1 MKKLAVLL
9 ILFAACA
16 KQSEKP
22 ATSTAP
28 PAASVGDSARGKE
41 LMNTFACSG
50 CHVIP
55 GIEMGGTL
63 GPSLEGWANKPAINR
78 KFPNTA
84 DNMIQWLQNP
94 QSMDPQTTMPGVGAN
109 PIDARDMT
117 AFLFT
122 LK

>member
-9 ILFAACA
+9 ILLAACA
-16 KQSEKP
+16 KRSETP
-22 ATSTAP
+22 AVSTAP
-28 PAASVGDSARGKE
+28 PPASVGDAARGKE

-55 GIEMGGTL
+55 GLEMGGNL
-63 GPSLEGWANKPAINR
+63 GPSLEGWANKPMIVN

-84 DNMIQWLQNP
+84 DNVIQWLQNP